1 MECSLSSFTFEGSIS
16 EAIIEAK
23 KQKKLFVVY
32 LSGEDAESA
41 RLEKSTWTESKV
53 VAESLAKYCILLQL
67 WEGSTDA
74 AQFSAIYP
82 QKSVPCITIVGY
94 NGLQLWQT
102 EGFVSAEILASSLE
116 RAWLSLHIQETTATV
131 LTAALASKEAVPS
144 ASGVHN
150 IASFEQGSSSSKG
163 STSSSTDTDVQ
174 PSDARPLVTTKTI
187 EKNKNC
193 ESIVECENSS
203 SRSVCANELE
213 NDEGEQFIS
222 STQTAKELLNPVTVT
237 PESPRIGHLSSSIE
251 DTTSAPEDSI
261 NVSDHLS
268 QVSTGTSLLIVDQGN
283 KVVHDKQIEP
293 EEDKKADAL
302 DIYTSAGKLYDVHLN
317 IRLPDGVSLQEKFSV
332 TSTLSMVKDY
342 VDRHQSS
349 AIGPYNLAI
358 PYPWKV
364 FSHQDLSKSFSDLG
378 LLNRQALIVIPQ
390 QQAMGQHKSLS
401 HDEVTSMTDANSLN
415 GSNEGYFVYVK
426 KILSFLNPYSYLGGS
441 TSSTSS
447 GQDSPNST
455 WQYGP
460 NPTLQNN
467 IAGSRRPYVPYSPN
481 RGSSG
486 NSRNDRKSRQPMS
499 SRFGSNIHTL
509 KHDEDDDQF
518 GDRNAFWN
526 GNSTQYGGNDDGK

>member
-32 LSGEDAESA
+32 LSD
-41 RLEKSTWTESKV
+41 
-53 VAESLAKYCILLQL
+53 
-67 WEGSTDA
+67 
-74 AQFSAIYP
+74 P